1 MVKRFCLVLGI
12 LVFMIPLLSI
22 TLSIIL
28 SPWFSFF
35 KNALSDLGHSTQS
48 NVAPLFNLGLC
59 SGGILLI
66 IFGGVCV
73 SSITNNKVIGLILA
87 LSGYFLTLI
96 AVFDEI
102 YGRLHYIISLLF
114 FLSLALGTLTYAY
127 TYKSFKALSMLF
139 IGTAIWV
146 LYFMKIIKCGIAIP
160 ELVSILV
167 VLVWYIDLLR
177 EITKE
182 VKKAS

>member
-12 LVFMIPLLSI
+12 LAFMIPLLSI

-66 IFGGVCV
+66 IFGGVYI
-73 SSITNNKVIGLILA
+73 SSIINNKVLGLILA
-87 LSGYFLTLI
+87 LSGYFS
-96 AVFDEI
+96 
-102 YGRLHYIISLLF
+102 YPNR
-114 FLSLALGTLTYAY
+114 
-127 TYKSFKALSMLF
+127 
-139 IGTAIWV
+139 
-146 LYFMKIIKCGIAIP
+146 
-160 ELVSILV
+160 SI
-167 VLVWYIDLLR
+167 R
-177 EITKE
+177 
-182 VKKAS
+182 